1 MSLQKDIG
9 ELLKAGVITPE
20 VAIKIQNHYQN
31 KGSKSTGRILLA
43 FGILGAILLGLGIIL
58 ILAHNWDELP
68 KTIKVFLAFV
78 PLVSSQLLA
87 GFGLLKKSGSLVWR
101 ETSAAFLFFSVGACI
116 ALIGQIYN
124 IPGDADSFL
133 LSWMLLCLPMIYVM
147 QSSVTSLLFV
157 AGITWYAAFVGYF
170 SPSTSI
176 PYLYWLLLF
185 ATIPHYHHLIKVKPE
200 GNFTIFHHWLI
211 PLSLVISLGTT
222 AENATMLMWVSYS
235 SLFGLLFLIGG
246 LDIFD
251 RQKLINNGYKILGL
265 TGSTIILLILSFDWF
280 WVDLHEK
287 GLSLADA
294 VTTAEFWA
302 VFILTGA
309 GISLFMQQ
317 KLKRM
322 GELNPFDY
330 VFLLFILIFILGL
343 MLPFMVVLINLLV
356 FSIGLQ
362 SSLKGARQNNLALL
376 NAGLL
381 LIVVLAVCRFF
392 DSNISFVIRGLIFV
406 GVGIGFFVG
415 NYWILIK
422 RKNHEK
428 Q

>member
-9 ELLKAGVITPE
+9 ELLEAGVITPE
-20 VAIKIQNHYQN
+20 VALKIQNHYQN
-31 KGSKSTGRILLA
+31 KGGKSTGRILLA

-124 IPGDADSFL
+124 IPGDAGSFL

-157 AGITWYAAFVGYF
+157 AGITWYAAYVGYF
-170 SPSTSI
+170 SPSPSI

-222 AENATMLMWVSYS
+222 AESATKLMWVSYS

-246 LDIFD
+246 LDIID
-251 RQKLINNGYKILGL
+251 RQKLINNGYKILGM

-280 WVDLHEK
+280 WLDLHKE
-287 GLSLADA
+287 GLSLVDSA
-294 VTTAEFWA
+294 TTAEFWA
-302 VFILTGA
+302 VIILTGA

-317 KLKRM
+317 KFKSI
-322 GELNPFDY
+322 GELNPFGY

-343 MLPFMVVLINLLV
+343 MLPFMMVLINLLV

-362 SSLKGARQNNLALL
+362 ASLKGARQNNLALL

-392 DSNISFVIRGLIFV
+392 DGNISFVIRGLIFV
-406 GVGIGFFVG
+406 GVGIGFFAG
-415 NYWILIK
+415 NYWILNK